1 MFKPG
6 SVCQTSSP
14 YLMSPERQASFDEG
28 KERRKGHGDTARKG
42 QKEGGQAQTA
52 KAEAKAWPPPLP
64 PIARSPLPTAKCS
77 AREDKNVTMESQ
89 GGHLL
94 LPLSFSPLP
103 PRLHPKRLL
112 YGELLKGPPA
122 PGLPVGF
129 GQ

>member
-52 KAEAKAWPPPLP
+52 KAEAKAWPPPLS

>member
-64 PIARSPLPTAKCS
+64 P
-77 AREDKNVTMESQ
+77 
-89 GGHLL
+89 LL
-94 LPLSFSPLP
+94 VLRCPQPSVQQE
-103 PRLHPKRLL
+103 RTRT
-112 YGELLKGPPA
+112 
-122 PGLPVGF
+122 
-129 GQ
+129 